1 MATPSNERGLKDAL
15 LTVNT
20 ALPNAGNTVN
30 TNGID
35 LGSATPYPVTESFT
49 AKVSTSAA
57 TGANNKNITVSIQDS
72 ADNTTFANVAGLGT
86 LVVTDDNGGGY
97 SADSLEVQLPPGTR
111 RYLRASATGEANGGN
126 AADGTLTVELL
137 F

>member
-1 MATPSNERGLKDAL
+1 MATDNSRGLKDAL
-15 LTVNT
+15 LSATT

-30 TNGID
+30 TSGID
-35 LGSATPYPVTESFT
+35 LGSATPYPVTENFT
-49 AKVSTSAA
+49 AKISTAAA
-57 TGANNKNITVSIQDS
+57 TGANNKNITLVFQDS
-72 ADNTTFANVAGLGT
+72 ADNSTFANVAGLGT

-97 SADSLEVQLPPGTR
+97 PAGSLEVSLPPGTR

-126 AADGTLTVELL
+126 AADANVTVELL

>member
-1 MATPSNERGLKDAL
+1 MATDNSRGLKDATL
-15 LTVNT
+15 SATT

-30 TNGID
+30 TGGID

-49 AKVSTSAA
+49 AKISTGAA
-57 TGANNKNITVSIQDS
+57 TGANNKNITVVLQDS

-86 LVVTDDNGGGY
+86 LTVTDDNGGGY
-97 SADSLEVQLPPGTR
+97 SAGSLEVSLPPGVR

-126 AADGTLTVELL
+126 AADANVTLDLL